1 MAGRN
6 RFMAV
11 VYHDSTP
18 LVDGTQQLGYQ
29 LWDVTSLEVL
39 SEGSLS
45 CLNKSASL
53 TWLGFSNDMSLMAM
67 DSDGMLSMLVQTGLH
82 KWEWAPILDT
92 MGLRKSMDD
101 QFWPITVYDGKMVC
115 VPLKGGNSYPDAAR
129 KPVTSTLALRLP
141 LAASTS
147 GKM

>member
-1 MAGRN
+1 
-6 RFMAV
+6 
-11 VYHDSTP
+11 
-18 LVDGTQQLGYQ
+18 
-29 LWDVTSLEVL
+29 
-39 SEGSLS
+39 
-45 CLNKSASL
+45 
-53 TWLGFSNDMSLMAM
+53 
-67 DSDGMLSMLVQTGLH
+67 
-82 KWEWAPILDT
+82 